1 MKALLESKDLLSEP
15 RVMAVAKAL
24 EVDLWQSIGGQTQT
38 VLHKSI
44 EQVAF
49 EMRDAMD
56 TEMQFEWQSILS
68 KMAAD
73 KFDIKTNYAHGACL
87 ALRNLTAKDWII
99 AAVLAWE
106 AADAAGENRE

>member
-1 MKALLESKDLLSEP
+1 MKALLESKDLLSEK

-38 VLHKSI
+38 VLHNSL
-44 EQVAF
+44 EQVAI

-68 KMAAD
+68 KMVSV
-73 KFDIKTNYAHGACL
+73 KFDMKTSYAHGAIL
-87 ALRNLTAKDWII
+87 ALGNLTAREWII
-99 AAVLAWE
+99 ATVLACE
-106 AADAAGENRE
+106 AADAAGGVE